1 MQEKTKISEQGMN
14 LFLSIFLSF
23 YPRNFPKT
31 FLPDLRATKWSL
43 RKILLLLLL
52 LLHNFKIEIL
62 CNIARKTQRGRKYE
76 NEFWKRETNGERM
89 AKEYWKNNEGKR
101 RNLNADGGKKNE
113 RDWTVKTENR
123 KGKSGKPPL
132 YNRGGEKKRKKRKKE
147 KKGKEKIEKVIRA
160 PSKSFIRNPGNL
172 IRAEGKTQKQKGH
185 RIRTVVGSQHVVI
198 CYRNVT
204 MMFA

>member
-89 AKEYWKNNEGKR
+89 SIEKTMKAKEETWMRME
-101 RNLNADGGKKNE
+101 E
-113 RDWTVKTENR
+113 RKT
-123 KGKSGKPPL
+123 
-132 YNRGGEKKRKKRKKE
+132 KE
-147 KKGKEKIEKVIRA
+147 TG
-160 PSKSFIRNPGNL
+160 L
-172 IRAEGKTQKQKGH
+172 
-185 RIRTVVGSQHVVI
+185 
-198 CYRNVT
+198 
-204 MMFA
+204 